1 MLSVRKK
8 EKAVRPD
15 SAPASRIT
23 KPQPRANDHGTP
35 MPALAGVGY
44 PGLDTDVERGQIIMA
59 PAAGR
64 ILAEGGRPDSNRNLE
79 DHDLGCCRYTT
90 TTMRSGDDRTR
101 TGGPFA

>member
-8 EKAVRPD
+8 EKAVRRD

-23 KPQPRANDHGTP
+23 KPQPRANDHGMP
-35 MPALAGVGY
+35 MPAFAGVGY

-59 PAAGR
+59 RAAGR

-90 TTMRSGDDRTR
+90 TTK
-101 TGGPFA
+101 